1 MQDLRRRFRR
11 RFAITA
17 TAVTLVVAVGVA
29 FLVGNTIWR
38 MLHNIGELRATEIAT
53 DFYTGAIEQSGGF
66 IVAARTMRVEE
77 IREHPE
83 YIRLASLAKFHVRGT
98 RVTRLSIHDESGRTI
113 FSTTPAEV
121 GTYPENRAEFE
132 RVRDDTEPGKSVAT
146 LSLFTSQASERD
158 RSTFR
163 SIVAVKYGEGPRLF
177 VSMVSDTAGYHSIIQ
192 SNLLLSIGV
201 VVGAL
206 FAVLGMLIF
215 YVGRD
220 RVLQEQQA
228 RNAALTESV
237 RLAEEANRLKS
248 RFVASMGHELR
259 TPLNAII
266 GFSEAMKHRV
276 FGPLGA
282 PKYDEYASTIHASG
296 RHLLAVVDDIL
307 DMARIEGGKAVLHES
322 VFSPRAALSNCAQLV
337 AAEAERN
344 GQLFSAR
351 IADGLPAVRGDE
363 AKIKQ
368 IVLNLLSNAVR
379 YTPRGGRVALSAE
392 RTIDG
397 ALVITVA
404 DNGIGIPANALA
416 HVFEPFRQVD
426 DDKVRKKGGLGLGLN
441 IAKSFAELHGAAL
454 MLESEHGRGTTAR
467 LVIPPERLVAAS
479 LLSLSAAA

>member
-11 RFAITA
+11 RFALTA

-29 FLVGNTIWR
+29 YLVGHTYWR
-38 MLHNIGELRATEIAT
+38 MLQDVGELRATEVAT
-53 DFYTGAIEQSGGF
+53 DFFTAADEQAGAFLAAARKMRPEE
-66 IVAARTMRVEE
+66 IVA
-77 IREHPE
+77 HPD
-83 YIRLASLAKFHVRGT
+83 YMRLAGLAKDHVRGT
-98 RVTRLSIHDESGRTI
+98 RVYRLDIHDEDGRTI
-113 FSTTPAEV
+113 FSTEPIAV
-121 GTYPENRAEFE
+121 GSYPDNRAAFE
-132 RVRDDTEPGKSVAT
+132 RARADKSAA
-146 LSLFTSQASERD
+146 LSVPVHASLETDEGAAD
-158 RSTFR
+158 RMTFR
-163 SIVAVKYGEGPRLF
+163 SMVAVRGGDGRRLV
-177 VSMVSDTAGYHSIIQ
+177 VSMTSNAGGYHLIIRR
-192 SNLLLSIGV
+192 NLLISIGV

-228 RNAALTESV
+228 RNAALAESV

-266 GFSEAMKHRV
+266 GFSEAMKQRV
-276 FGPLGA
+276 FGPIGS

-322 VFSPRAALSNCAQLV
+322 VFSLRAAIANCAQLV
-337 AAEAERN
+337 MAEAERN
-344 GQLFSAR
+344 GQHFSAR

-379 YTPRGGRVALSAE
+379 YTPRGGRIVLTTE
-392 RTIDG
+392 PDG
-397 ALVITVA
+397 EGGLAVTVA
-404 DNGIGIPANALA
+404 DNGIGIPADALR
-416 HVFEPFRQVD
+416 HVFEPFRQVED
-426 DDKVRKKGGLGLGLN
+426 EKVRKKGGLGLGLN

-454 MLESEHGRGTTAR
+454 SLESEHGRGTTAR
-467 LVIPPERLVAAS
+467 LVIPSGRLVAAGT
-479 LLSLSAAA
+479 LGLSAAA

>member
-17 TAVTLVVAVGVA
+17 TAVTLVVAVGLA

-38 MLHNIGELRATEIAT
+38 MLHSIGEIRAAEIAT
-53 DFYTGAIEQSGGF
+53 DFYASATEQSGAF
-66 IVAARTMRVEE
+66 IDAARKMRAEE
-77 IREHPE
+77 IRAHPE
-83 YIRLASLAKFHVRGT
+83 YMRLANLAKFHVRGT
-98 RVTRLSIHDESGRTI
+98 RVTLLSVHDESGRTI
-113 FSTTPAEV
+113 FSTSPANI
-121 GTYPENRAEFE
+121 GSYPENRAEFE
-132 RVRDDTEPGKSVAT
+132 RVRADTAPGKSVPT
-146 LSLFTSQASERD
+146 LTSFTSQSSESD
-158 RSTFR
+158 HTTFR
-163 SIVAVKYGEGPRLF
+163 SIVAVKIGDGPRFF
-177 VSMVSDTAGYHSIIQ
+177 VSMVSDTAGYYGIIR
-192 SNLLLSIGV
+192 SNLLLAIGV

-228 RNAALTESV
+228 RNMALAESV

-276 FGPLGA
+276 FGPLGGA
-282 PKYDEYASTIHASG
+282 KYDEYASTIHASG

-337 AAEAERN
+337 AAEAERS

-351 IADGLPAVRGDE
+351 VADGLPAVRGDE

-379 YTPRGGRVALSAE
+379 YTPRGGRVALSCE

-397 ALVITVA
+397 ALVVTVA
-404 DNGIGIPANALA
+404 DNGIGIPADALQ
-416 HVFEPFRQVD
+416 HVFEPFRQVE

-467 LVIPPERLVAAS
+467 LVIPAERLVAAS
-479 LLSLSAAA
+479 PQSLPAAA

>member
-11 RFAITA
+11 RFAIAA
-17 TAVTLVVAVGVA
+17 TAVTLVVAGGVA
-29 FLVGNTIWR
+29 FLVGQTYWR
-38 MLHNIGELRATEIAT
+38 MLLHIGDLRATEIAA
-53 DFYTGAIEQSGGF
+53 DFHAAATEQSADF
-66 IVAARTMRVEE
+66 IAAARNMTPAE
-77 IREHPE
+77 IRAHPD
-83 YIRLASLAKFHVRGT
+83 YPRLTELARLRVRGT
-98 RVTRLSIHDESGRTI
+98 RVTRLSLHDGDGRI
-113 FSTTPAEV
+113 LFSTTPAAV
-121 GTYPENRAEFE
+121 GTYPDNRAAFASA
-132 RVRDDTEPGKSVAT
+132 RVEAGGAASVPALSSLNTTGATADRMLFHSVVSVPGGDG
-146 LSLFTSQASERD
+146 Q
-158 RSTFR
+158 
-163 SIVAVKYGEGPRLF
+163 RLF
-177 VSMVSDTAGYHSIIQ
+177 VSLFSDTAGYHVIIRR
-192 SNLLLSIGV
+192 NLLLSIGV

-237 RLAEEANRLKS
+237 RMAEEANRLKS

-266 GFSEAMKHRV
+266 GFSEAMKHRI

-282 PKYDEYASTIHASG
+282 AKYEEYASTIHASG

-344 GQLFSAR
+344 GQLFTAR

-379 YTPRGGRVALSAE
+379 YTPRGGRVGLSAE

-397 ALVITVA
+397 ALVIAVA
-404 DNGIGIPANALA
+404 DNGIGIPADALQ
-416 HVFEPFRQVD
+416 HVFEAFRQVED
-426 DDKVRKKGGLGLGLN
+426 AKVRKKGGLGLGLN
-441 IAKSFAELHGAAL
+441 IAKSFAELHGATL

-479 LLSLSAAA
+479 PASLSAAA

>member
-11 RFAITA
+11 RFAIMA
-17 TAVTLVVAVGVA
+17 TAVTLVVAVGVVV
-29 FLVGNTIWR
+29 LITNTYWGLLMRVGER
-38 MLHNIGELRATEIAT
+38 RHGEVAAEFYAAATERYA
-53 DFYTGAIEQSGGF
+53 DFLAE
-66 IVAARTMRVEE
+66 ARTLPPDAVRS
-77 IREHPE
+77 RPE
-83 YIRLASLAKFHVRGT
+83 TLRLSELAKVHVRGT
-98 RVTRLSIHDESGRTI
+98 RVVRVAIHDVQGRVL
-113 FSTTPAEV
+113 FSTSPEQI
-121 GTYPENRAEFE
+121 GTYPANRRDLDAARAGQATATSMSSASFE
-132 RVRDDTEPGKSVAT
+132 SIDGTSSDRKLVESFVPVRGGDN
-146 LSLFTSQASERD
+146 SQA
-158 RSTFR
+158 
-163 SIVAVKYGEGPRLF
+163 IVSLY
-177 VSMVSDTAGYHSIIQ
+177 SDATGYHIIVQ
-192 SNLLLSIGV
+192 NSLIVLMVV

-206 FAVLGMLIF
+206 FLVLGMLIF

-228 RNAALTESV
+228 RNTALTESV
-237 RLAEEANRLKS
+237 RNAEEANRLKS

-282 PKYDEYASTIHASG
+282 AKYDEYATTIYDSG

-337 AAEAERN
+337 AAEAERS

-368 IVLNLLSNAVR
+368 IVLNLLSNSVR
-379 YTPRGGRVALSAE
+379 YTPRGGRVSLLAE
-392 RTIDG
+392 CSPEGT
-397 ALVITVA
+397 LVVAVA
-404 DNGIGIPANALA
+404 DNGIGIPADALQ
-416 HVFEPFRQVD
+416 HVFEPFRQVAD
-426 DDKVRKKGGLGLGLN
+426 DQVRKKGGLGLGLN

-454 MLESEHGRGTTAR
+454 LLESELGRGTTAR

-479 LLSLSAAA
+479 PVGLSAAA